1 MSPASSAWAEGNPLP
16 RNETQIEASP
26 EAVWTVL
33 ADPFSYEHWVVGS
46 ADIRDV
52 EGDWPD
58 VGATFHHTQGLPKLG
73 LKDTTTVLESDP
85 KRRLKLCV
93 RARPMVI
100 AEVELNVSAAGQGTR
115 VAMIEVPVGGV
126 VGKLHNPAFEMG
138 LRLRNAESLRRLKR
152 LAEGS

>member
-1 MSPASSAWAEGNPLP
+1 M
-16 RNETQIEASP
+16 
-26 EAVWTVL
+26 
-33 ADPFSYEHWVVGS
+33 VGS

-52 EGDWPD
+52 EGDWPQ
-58 VGATFHHTQGLPKLG
+58 VGATFHHTQGFPKVG

-100 AEVELNVSAAGQGTR
+100 AEVELHVSAAGEATR
-115 VAMIEVPVGGV
+115 VVMIEMPVGGV
-126 VGKLHNPAFEMG
+126 VGKLHNPAFEVA
-138 LRLRNAESLRRLKR
+138 LRLRNAESLRRLKG

>member
-1 MSPASSAWAEGNPLP
+1 MA
-16 RNETQIEASP
+16 RNETEIEASP

-52 EGDWPD
+52 EGDWPQ
-58 VGATFHHTQGLPKLG
+58 VGATFHHTQGLPKFG
-73 LKDTTTVLESDP
+73 LKDTTTVLEANP
-85 KRRLKLCV
+85 LRQLKLCV

-100 AEVELNVSAAGQGTR
+100 AEVELELAAAGEGTR
-115 VAMIEVPVGGV
+115 VVMVEVPVGGV
-126 VGKLHNPAFEMG
+126 VGKLNNPAFEAG

-152 LAEGS
+152 LAEAP